1 MARYPYSPALK
12 PPGNWTSIDFADPR
26 LTPAIQMLVQR
37 IQTDISAYTPSKKIL
52 LQKQQVTIWDG
63 ETIDCFVLE
72 PEGGC
77 PKLPTMLYCHGGGF
91 FLPIQPMM
99 LELAAQYAVELGVRV
114 YLPEY
119 RILPEHPNPYPF
131 RDCLSILEEI
141 QKNSYSLQV
150 AYDYFCSEFENLL
163 QYVYGIKPEPDTVGN
178 DATPEKELLRSALL
192 SITYRIYFY
201 DYLGALQNSRD

>member
-1 MARYPYSPALK
+1 MK
-12 PPGNWTSIDFADPR
+12 PVASIENIR
-26 LTPAIQMLVQR
+26 
-37 IQTDISAYTPSKKIL
+37 
-52 LQKQQVTIWDG
+52 
-63 ETIDCFVLE
+63 
-72 PEGGC
+72 
-77 PKLPTMLYCHGGGF
+77 
-91 FLPIQPMM
+91 
-99 LELAAQYAVELGVRV
+99 
-114 YLPEY
+114 
-119 RILPEHPNPYPF
+119 
-131 RDCLSILEEI
+131 ILEEI

>member
-1 MARYPYSPALK
+1 MYDVNLKNELAKSIMDFRFPRYSELPDMGLYLEQVVRYV
-12 PPGNWTSIDFADPR
+12 NRF
-26 LTPAIQMLVQR
+26 LTLINGS
-37 IQTDISAYTPSKKIL
+37 DITPSMVSNYVK
-52 LQKQQVTIWDG
+52 QKV
-63 ETIDCFVLE
+63 V
-72 PEGGC
+72 PA
-77 PKLPTMLYCHGGGF
+77 PRRKLYGADS
-91 FLPIQPMM
+91 I
-99 LELAAQYAVELGVRV
+99 A
-114 YLPEY
+114 YLIFIAYMKPVASIENI
-119 RILPEHPNPYPF
+119 R
-131 RDCLSILEEI
+131 ILEEI